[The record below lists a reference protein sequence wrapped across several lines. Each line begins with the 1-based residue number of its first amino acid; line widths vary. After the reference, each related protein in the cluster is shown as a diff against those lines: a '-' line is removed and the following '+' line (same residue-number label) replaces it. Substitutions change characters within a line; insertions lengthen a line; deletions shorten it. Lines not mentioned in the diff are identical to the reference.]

1 MITIQPNGI
10 PTPEFHAHLLNAV
23 APRPIALAST
33 VDREGRSNLSPF
45 SFFNVFGVKPP
56 VLIFSPARKVRDN
69 TDKHTLENMRETLEV
84 VINVVNYDM
93 VQQTSLASCE
103 YPKGVDEFVK
113 AGFHQLKSELVRPF
127 RVSESPVQF
136 ECRVLEIIETGKE
149 GGAGNLVICEILLMH
164 ISKSVL
170 NGEGKIDPD
179 LIDLVGRCGGDYYC
193 RASGPALFTVPK
205 PNRKLGIGLD
215 QIPAHIRESEV
226 LTGNDLGQLGNIDEL
241 PSDDEIGAF
250 MNMEAIRNLKAS
262 ILESPSTFY
271 LALHLAAKEL
281 IRAGEIKEAWMLL
294 LGLRKE

>member
-1 MITIQPNGI
+1 MITIQPSGI

-33 VDREGRSNLSPF
+33 VDREGRNNLSPF

-69 TDKHTLENMRETLEV
+69 TEKHTLENIRETREV
-84 VINVVNYDM
+84 VINVVNYAM

-113 AGFHQLKSELVRPF
+113 AGFTPLKSEQVKPF

-136 ECRVLEIIETGKE
+136 ECRVLEVIETGKE
-149 GGAGNLVICEILLMH
+149 GGAGNLVICEIMLMH
-164 ISKSVL
+164 IHESVL
-170 NGEGKIDPD
+170 NSEGKIDPD
-179 LIDLVGRCGGDYYC
+179 MIDLVGRCGGDFYC
-193 RASGPALFTVPK
+193 RASGSAIFTVPK
-205 PNRKLGIGLD
+205 PNRKPGIGLD

-226 LTGNDLGQLGNIDEL
+226 LTGNDLGQLGNIDVL
-241 PSDDEIGAF
+241 PTEEEVTAF
-250 MNMEAIRNLKAS
+250 INMEAIRNLNAS
-262 ILESPSTFY
+262 LLESPSTHH

-294 LGLRKE
+294 LGLSKK